1 MRTLGV
7 RGVMRRS
14 FITVRRYRLLYS
26 TKRLNRPPNVDLHG
40 YLPVEA
46 MSDDGEFVQESD
58 QTGGKSF
65 PGLRDARPFRRRFTL
80 WRLVSRVCIASPRL
94 RVRPGDLSRWIR
106 IIRR

>member
-1 MRTLGV
+1 
-7 RGVMRRS
+7 
-14 FITVRRYRLLYS
+14 VRRYRLLYS

-65 PGLRDARPFRRRFTL
+65 PGLRDAHPFRRRSHYG
-80 WRLVSRVCIASPRL
+80 VSSLAFVSH
-94 RVRPGDLSRWIR
+94 VRDYE
-106 IIRR
+106 